1 MSYTAVSGGGL
12 TYKIIMSLSRLI
24 TVSLRIQGIK
34 ERFVLTLII
43 IRELRHQVS
52 HAPILSPP
60 FLPPLT
66 SCPLF
71 LCGSLSSLSL
81 PFSISSPCHV
91 TFVVPLVLPPV
102 LVPRNPQLIATLYEP
117 VPSYLDKQRVSNS
130 PGHYHNFDLPGYIHT
145 LMICGVCVCG
155 GGTLLCFFT
164 FMLYIILTWNRHP
177 IFIHCIVSMVIIT
190 LSLCVCY
197 YCMFMCGAIIVLV
210 IINSYS
216 IIKSSLYSK
225 I

>member
-34 ERFVLTLII
+34 ERFVLTLIT

-52 HAPILSPP
+52 HASPSS
-60 FLPPLT
+60 FHLLP
-66 SCPLF
+66 
-71 LCGSLSSLSL
+71 SLSLWLPLLSLSL

-145 LMICGVCVCG
+145 LMICGVCVCVG
-155 GGTLLCFFT
+155 GVLYCAFSHLCYFLF
-164 FMLYIILTWNRHP
+164 
-177 IFIHCIVSMVIIT
+177 
-190 LSLCVCY
+190 
-197 YCMFMCGAIIVLV
+197 
-210 IINSYS
+210 
-216 IIKSSLYSK
+216 
-225 I
+225 

>member
-24 TVSLRIQGIK
+24 TVSLRIRGIK

-52 HAPILSPP
+52 HTPILSPP
-60 FLPPLT
+60 FLSPPFT

-130 PGHYHNFDLPGYIHT
+130 PGHYHNFDLPGYIHI
-145 LMICGVCVCG
+145 LMICGVCVWG
-155 GGTLLCFFT
+155 GGYFIVLFHIYAIFYFDLESAPYFYTL
-164 FMLYIILTWNRHP
+164 YSIYGNYN
-177 IFIHCIVSMVIIT
+177 
-190 LSLCVCY
+190 SLCVCVLLLHVYVWGYHCPCY
-197 YCMFMCGAIIVLV
+197 YKQLLH
-210 IINSYS
+210 N
-216 IIKSSLYSK
+216 
-225 I
+225 